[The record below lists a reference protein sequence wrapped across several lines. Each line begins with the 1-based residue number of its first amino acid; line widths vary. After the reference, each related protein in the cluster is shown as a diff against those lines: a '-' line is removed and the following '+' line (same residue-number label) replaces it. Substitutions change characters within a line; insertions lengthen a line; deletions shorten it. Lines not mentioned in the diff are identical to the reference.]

1 MYKNPFYIAEIHASN
16 CEIEL
21 LINDVPCFNNY
32 KKGGVAVD
40 WPINQYILNSGKQ
53 FYTIKANCFENEDRI
68 SKYAVIN
75 FKITLRDAFDFSLP
89 KQTVKQ
95 HFKMSFED
103 KDTQMYS
110 TGDIFE
116 ANVPFTLKGWIDSFS
131 FSDYSIGNNPV
142 KQKLIEEFSD
152 FYEVFHKIIKN
163 RDLNKYNSINAQRF
177 KEVATAFYLNDD
189 EKVERQI
196 SILNSSIKDGEKINF
211 SEFAL
216 HFYGNKNQL
225 VGMKIKNQPC
235 GFVFENEEGMIIT
248 ELALF
253 HKENLDSPLS
263 LIR

>member
-1 MYKNPFYIAEIHASN
+1 MYKNPFYLAEIQGSN

-32 KKGGVAVD
+32 KNGGVAVD
-40 WPINQYILNSGKQ
+40 LPINEYILNSGKQ
-53 FYTIKANCFENEDRI
+53 FYTIKANCFENENRI
-68 SKYAVIN
+68 SNHAVIN

-110 TGDIFE
+110 SGDIFE
-116 ANVPFTLKGWIDSFS
+116 ANVPFTLKGWTDSFS
-131 FSDYSIGNNPV
+131 FSEYSIGDNPV
-142 KQKLIEEFSD
+142 KKKLIEEFSNL
-152 FYEVFHKIIKN
+152 YEVFHEIIKN
-163 RDLNKYNSINAQRF
+163 GDLNKYNSINAQRF
-177 KEVATAFYLNDD
+177 KEVTTAFYLTDD
-189 EKVERQI
+189 EKDERQK
-196 SILNSSIKDGEKINF
+196 SILNSSIKNGSKINF
-211 SEFAL
+211 SEYAL
-216 HFYGNKNQL
+216 HFYGNNNQL

-235 GFVFENEEGMIIT
+235 GFVFENEDGMIIT

-253 HKENLDSPLS
+253 HKEIIDSPLT